1 MDKRAKRQGIRSF
14 EMLVKSPK
22 IFYLKKV
29 KKKDITVLKV
39 AAAVSSL
46 S

>member
-1 MDKRAKRQGIRSF
+1 
-14 EMLVKSPK
+14 MLVKSPK